1 MGATLSI
8 SFPLLFLAVV
18 AQSSLVPQVRVLGGG
33 PDLVLLLV
41 LTWAS
46 DAELDESLVWA
57 FVGGIMQDLLSAA
70 PTGASTLGMIPTVAA
85 IYLLKSQL
93 YRVGPFLMLLVLF
106 AGTFVK
112 EAVLWLVMA
121 LAGYNGDPFAL
132 VPYVVLPSAVYNA
145 VAGLPAYFIVRW
157 IQRRFR
163 RGRVFQSR

>member
-1 MGATLSI
+1 MGAYISI

-46 DAELDESLVWA
+46 DAELDEALVWA

-70 PTGASTLGMIPTVAA
+70 PTGASTLGMIPTVALV
-85 IYLLKSQL
+85 YLLRRQV

-106 AGTFVK
+106 GGTFVK
-112 EAVLWLVMA
+112 EALLWLVMA
-121 LAGYNGDPFAL
+121 LAGYGGDPLNL
-132 VPYVVLPSAVYNA
+132 VPYVVLPTAVYN
-145 VAGLPAYFIVRW
+145 VAAGIPAYVIIRW

-163 RGRVFQSR
+163 RARVFQAR